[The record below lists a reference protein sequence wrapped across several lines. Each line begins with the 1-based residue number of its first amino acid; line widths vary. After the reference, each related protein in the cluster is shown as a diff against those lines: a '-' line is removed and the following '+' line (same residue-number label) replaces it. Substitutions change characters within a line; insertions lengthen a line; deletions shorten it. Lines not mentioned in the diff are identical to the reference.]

1 MEASIEQAE
10 AERMKALALDD
21 EHAPEPRTTPA
32 QALNMP
38 SAEPPAAAA
47 AAAVAAAQAAG
58 VYGDEIMPPVP
69 ESSIE
74 ALRAR
79 LRNLEVEGVD
89 DDDVAPTARGGG
101 EAAGAPAP
109 AAEDEEAAFLTRKL
123 AFEEAFGTPFK
134 KKQAFAEEDEEDEE
148 GAVGEAA
155 RTRGGAEG
163 VGGRELLGLP
173 KKRFQPNPLYE
184 DDEADEDDDDE
195 DDEEEDEEDEAE
207 AEAAARAEQEAGGDD
222 ALAALAAAVSLE
234 RLLGFSTHAHDHV
247 LWHPE
252 QGRLVYASG
261 DTLMLHYYAAP
272 GGPRQ
277 QPLRAGGGE
286 ISTLA
291 GSDDR
296 ALVAVGAGGDAPIAV
311 WDLSGAAPR
320 LGVRLPGHKGG
331 VQALAFSH
339 SQAVGG
345 CDLLASLG
353 LADGSLRLSQLSTAQ
368 PLLHAAL
375 ARPQHVVSWSHDNL
389 ELATG
394 GAGGLYGWR
403 VGWDEVDEAD
413 GAVTNGG
420 GGVVTLA
427 YLEPQPARVPWSA
440 DGDGGGTRAP
450 HAQLTVV
457 VHLAALHGDAP
468 CILTGDTEGC
478 LALWGEGDAPLAVWS
493 CAHAVQAADP
503 PRSLGS
509 FRRPPTFASTS
520 AHFLP
525 ATRVLSTPGYPCT
538 QHACHLRR
546 RRSTCCTPPPSTT
559 RRPWAGA
566 APSGWSSSRAPAPR
580 ARCSASSS
588 RCRPTARARPRSRR
602 SRAPRSTARRSAWR
616 GRTARRRASSAPTRA
631 TSGTCT
637 GRARS
642 PPRRS

>member
-47 AAAVAAAQAAG
+47 AASVAAAQAAG

-79 LRNLEVEGVD
+79 LRNLEEEAGD
-89 DDDVAPTARGGG
+89 DDDDAPTARGWGG
-101 EAAGAPAP
+101 AAGAMREEGREQAFEAAGAPA
-109 AAEDEEAAFLTRKL
+109 AAAADEEAAYLSRKL

-134 KKQAFAEEDEEDEE
+134 KQPASEEDEEE
-148 GAVGEAA
+148 GAVGKAA
-155 RTRGGAEG
+155 RTRGGAEAA
-163 VGGRELLGLP
+163 GGRELLGLP

-184 DDEADEDDDDE
+184 DDEADEDDEDDE
-195 DDEEEDEEDEAE
+195 DEGEDEDE

-261 DTLMLHYYAAP
+261 DTLMLHYYAAA

-403 VGWDEVDEAD
+403 VGWDEADEAD
-413 GAVTNGG
+413 GAVGDGG

-503 PRSLGS
+503 PRSLGY
-509 FRRPPTFASTS
+509 FRRPPTLLMPTYSRLPVYS
-520 AHFLP
+520 ALP
-525 ATRVLSTPGYPCT
+525 ATRVLSTPATCAAGDR
-538 QHACHLRR
+538 HAARLRCRR
-546 RRSTCCTPPPSTT
+546 R
-559 RRPWAGA
+559 
-566 APSGWSSSRAPAPR
+566 
-580 ARCSASSS
+580 
-588 RCRPTARARPRSRR
+588 
-602 SRAPRSTARRSAWR
+602 
-616 GRTARRRASSAPTRA
+616 
-631 TSGTCT
+631 
-637 GRARS
+637 
-642 PPRRS
+642 